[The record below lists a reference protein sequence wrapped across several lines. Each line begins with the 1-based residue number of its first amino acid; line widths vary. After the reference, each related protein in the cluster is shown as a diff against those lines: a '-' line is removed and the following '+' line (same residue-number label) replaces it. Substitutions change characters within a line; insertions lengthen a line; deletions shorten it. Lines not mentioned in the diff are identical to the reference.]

1 MIQGKSI
8 SGLSYAIK
16 KTSGKAACCAISIN
30 CGTRAEGDLPE
41 GIAHFVEYCVFKG
54 TEKHSARSISQLL
67 DKLGGELNAYTT
79 KEEIVLHATVLKED
93 IYKAISLL
101 LEIATQATFPEDEIQ
116 TEKGVVIDEIISYLD
131 SPSEDIYDN
140 FESRF
145 FEGHPLGRLTLGTE
159 ESIKGARRQD
169 LVDYYETYFTP
180 SRMVLSVVAD
190 IEEKKMEKKVCSL
203 IRKYCATSKPDSSK
217 ESPCT

>member
-30 CGTRAEGDLPE
+30 CGTRAEGYLPE
-41 GIAHFVEYCVFKG
+41 GIAHFVEHCVFKG

-145 FEGHPLGRLTLGTE
+145 FEGHPLGRLTLGT
-159 ESIKGARRQD
+159 
-169 LVDYYETYFTP
+169 
-180 SRMVLSVVAD
+180 
-190 IEEKKMEKKVCSL
+190 
-203 IRKYCATSKPDSSK
+203 
-217 ESPCT
+217 